1 MLGDNE
7 NMIKAY
13 DNNLDTS
20 WVVNAA
26 GNYTLDIEFPSN
38 KEFDC
43 IDFNEKSQ
51 GEYIYTNDQGVSEP
65 TGVQTY
71 GIINYN
77 VQISSDGTSWQ
88 TIYVQDEM
96 GLRKAVLSKTYSA
109 RYMRLNITTDMPA
122 AINEISVGNIG
133 KYDKKM
139 RVASYLN
146 MHEDISGY
154 EGNIEA
160 LTDIIL
166 INYGLWNSKGEFKFI
181 ETDCDKGILTKAKLK
196 SRIEEI
202 RKINPEINIWFCF
215 SKFTLEENEI
225 KTELFTDTTDKSTLV
240 DTCLQLCRDYDIYGI
255 DFDFEFP
262 SGQAQT
268 KGYNEFLVDLGKTLH
283 SNGYKLSV
291 ATSNYVDHKLSAPY
305 IDYVNLMTYDGIKF
319 DRFGRHNTYNAIVRQ
334 INRME
339 SNGFSRDQI
348 VLGLGY
354 YGRVVNGGSAQVS
367 YKSLARRYYDAM
379 ACGMNVYDDKY
390 YCAGASANADKVVLA
405 LDNNLCG
412 VFSWTMATDLPI
424 TNEFS
429 LARSV
434 DKTIERFSS
443 K

>member
-96 GLRKAVLSKTYSA
+96 GLRKAVLPQTYSA
-109 RYMRLNITTDMPA
+109 KYMRLNITTDMPA
-122 AINEISVGNIG
+122 AINEVSVGNIG

-139 RVASYLN
+139 RVVSYLN
-146 MHEDISGY
+146 KHEDISGY

-166 INYGLWNSKGEFKFI
+166 INYGLWNSKGEFEFI
-181 ETDCDKGILTKAKLK
+181 ETDSDNGTLTKTKLK

-202 RKINPEINIWFCF
+202 KKINSKINIWFSF
-215 SKFTLEENEI
+215 SKFTLAENEK
-225 KTELFTDTTDKSTLV
+225 KTELFTATTNKAALIN
-240 DTCLQLCRDYDIYGI
+240 TCLQLCEEYGFYGI

-262 SGQAQT
+262 AGQAQT

-305 IDYVNLMTYDGIKF
+305 IDYVNLMTYDGVKF

-354 YGRVVNGGSAQVS
+354 YGRVNGGSAQMS
-367 YKSLARRYYDAM
+367 YKSLAYRYYDAVIS
-379 ACGMNVYDDKY
+379 GMNVYDSEY
-390 YCAGASANADKVVLA
+390 YCAGTSANADKVILA

-434 DKTIERFSS
+434 DRTIERFSS
-443 K
+443 KY

>member
-1 MLGDNE
+1 LGENE
-7 NMIKAY
+7 NMLKAY
-13 DNNLDTS
+13 GNNLDTS
-20 WVVNAA
+20 WKVNAA
-26 GNYTLDIEFPSN
+26 GDYTLDIDFSANIEFN
-38 KEFDC
+38 Y

-71 GIINYN
+71 GITNYS

-88 TIYVQDEM
+88 TVYVQDEM
-96 GLRKAVLSKTYSA
+96 GLRKAVLPQTYSA
-109 RYMRLNITTDMPA
+109 QYMRLSITTDMPA
-122 AINEISVGNIG
+122 AINEVSVGIIC

-146 MHEDISGY
+146 KHEDISGY
-154 EGNIEA
+154 DGNIEA

-166 INYGLWNSKGEFKFI
+166 INYGLWNSKGEFEFI
-181 ETDCDKGILTKAKLK
+181 ETDSDNGTLTKAKLE

-202 RKINPEINIWFCF
+202 KKINPQINIWFSL
-215 SKFTLEENEI
+215 SKFTLAENEK
-225 KTELFTDTTDKSTLV
+225 KTELFTATTDKKALV
-240 DTCLQLCRDYDIYGI
+240 NTCLQLCKEYGLYGI

-268 KGYNEFLVDLGKTLH
+268 EGYNQFLVDLGKTLH

-339 SNGFSRDQI
+339 SNGFSRNQI

-354 YGRVVNGGSAQVS
+354 YGRVNGGNAQIS
-367 YKSLARRYYDAM
+367 YKSLAQRYHDTVAS
-379 ACGMNVYDDKY
+379 GMNVYNSEY
-390 YCAGASANADKVVLA
+390 YCAGASANADKVILA

-412 VFSWTMATDLPI
+412 VFSWTMATDSPI

-434 DKTIERFSS
+434 DRTIERFSS

>member
-96 GLRKAVLSKTYSA
+96 GLRKAVLPQTYSA
-109 RYMRLNITTDMPA
+109 KYMRLNITTDMPA
-122 AINEISVGNIG
+122 AINEVSVGNIG

-139 RVASYLN
+139 RVVSYLN
-146 MHEDISGY
+146 KHEDISGY
-154 EGNIEA
+154 EGNIKA

-166 INYGLWNSKGEFKFI
+166 INYGLWNSKGEFEFI
-181 ETDCDKGILTKAKLK
+181 ETDSDNGTLTKTKLK

-202 RKINPEINIWFCF
+202 KKINSKINIWFSF
-215 SKFTLEENEI
+215 SKFTLAENEE
-225 KTELFTDTTDKSTLV
+225 KTELFTATTNKAALIN
-240 DTCLQLCRDYDIYGI
+240 TCLQLCEEYGFYGI

-262 SGQAQT
+262 AGQAQT

-305 IDYVNLMTYDGIKF
+305 IDYVNLMTYDGVKF

-354 YGRVVNGGSAQVS
+354 YGRVNGGSAQMS
-367 YKSLARRYYDAM
+367 YKSLAYRYYDAVIS
-379 ACGMNVYDDKY
+379 GMNVYDSEY
-390 YCAGASANADKVVLA
+390 YCAGTSANADKVILA

-434 DKTIERFSS
+434 DRTIERFSS
-443 K
+443 KY

>member
-1 MLGDNE
+1 MLGENE
-7 NMIKAY
+7 NMLKAY

-20 WVVNAA
+20 WTVNAA
-26 GNYTLDIEFPSN
+26 GDYTLDLDFLEN
-38 KEFDC
+38 KEFNC

-51 GEYIYTNDQGVSEP
+51 GEYIYTNADGVSEP

-71 GIINYN
+71 GITDYS
-77 VQISSDGTSWQ
+77 VQISSDRTSWQ
-88 TIYVQDEM
+88 TVYTQDEM
-96 GLRKAVLSKTYSA
+96 GLRKAVLDNTYSA
-109 RYMRLNITTDMPA
+109 RYMRLIITTDMPA
-122 AINEISVGNIG
+122 AINEITIRNIS

-139 RVASYLN
+139 RVVSYLN
-146 MHEDISGY
+146 KHEDITGY
-154 EGNIEA
+154 EENIKA
-160 LTDIIL
+160 LTDIIF
-166 INYGLWNSKGEFKFI
+166 INYGLWNSDGEFQFI
-181 ETDCDKGILTKAKLK
+181 ETDSDNGTFTISQLK
-196 SRIEEI
+196 SRIAEI
-202 RKINPEINIWFCF
+202 KKINPQINIWFCF
-215 SKFTLEENEI
+215 SKFSLKENEN
-225 KTELFTDTTDKSTLV
+225 KTELFTDSTNKQALV
-240 DTCLQLCRDYDIYGI
+240 STCLQLCKEYGFYGI

-262 SGQAQT
+262 SGTAQT
-268 KGYNEFLVDLGKTLH
+268 SGYNNFLVDLGKTLH

-305 IDYVNLMTYDGIKF
+305 IDYVNLMTYDGVKF

-354 YGRVVNGGSAQVS
+354 YGRLNGGTAQMS
-367 YKSLARRYYDAM
+367 YKSLARRYYDAVVS
-379 ACGMNVYDDKY
+379 GKNVYDSGY
-390 YCAGASANADKVVLA
+390 YCAGASANADKVILA

-412 VFSWTMATDLPI
+412 VFSWTMVTDLPI